1 MGERKPYCALR
12 LHMEIELSQAD
23 LNKARQLMLK
33 GDNQGVYDLIEA
45 TSNAT
50 GRGYA
55 VMRAVLG
62 V

>member
-1 MGERKPYCALR
+1 
-12 LHMEIELSQAD
+12 MEIELSQAD